1 MILKAISKEELAPGM
16 VLDRKQVVSKWMFF

>member
-1 MILKAISKEELAPGM
+1 MILKVISKEELASSV